1 MSARKSSTPKTTPKP
16 RKHKAALKRRVHL
29 PRRDWSKIV
38 ERLNRSENGMTR
50 VTMGSDVSAQVT
62 RIRLLKSYT
71 NITAY
76 TKGNVVVLELK

>member
-1 MSARKSSTPKTTPKP
+1 
-16 RKHKAALKRRVHL
+16 
-29 PRRDWSKIV
+29 
-38 ERLNRSENGMTR
+38 MTR